1 MKTRYLFSHKY
12 KKFGWV
18 LFSVSLVMGILYQI
32 FEDTFEEALTVPVLS
47 IYNDGFIFSKTGFF
61 VILKNPILDEL
72 ITVCLIIGG
81 ILVGFSKLK
90 TEDEFSMNL
99 RTESLIWAFYVS
111 SIVNILITIFVYGGI
126 YYSFLVYNLFFQL
139 LFFIARFHYVLYKS
153 QKELSHEE

>member
-12 KKFGWV
+12 KKFGWI
-18 LFSVSLVMGILYQI
+18 LFFVSLIMGILYI
-32 FEDTFEEALTVPVLS
+32 IEEPFQNVLTVPVLAT
-47 IYNDGFIFSKTGFF
+47 YNSGYLFSKGGFF
-61 VILKNPILDEL
+61 VMLENAIIDEL

-90 TEDEFSMNL
+90 TEDEFSMKL

-126 YYSFLVYNLFFQL
+126 YFSFLIYNLFFQL